1 MSRGTL
7 EPTKVLAIERILA
20 KVLRLGSIVA
30 GVLLAA
36 GIGGMLLT
44 GGGAF
49 AQWLITAGLITLL
62 LTPVLRVLVAAVV
75 FCRERD
81 WLFALFCL
89 VVLCSLAAG
98 VKLGLVG

>member
-1 MSRGTL
+1 MSTL
-7 EPTKVLAIERILA
+7 ESPKVLVIERILA

-30 GVLLAA
+30 GILLAA

-44 GGGAF
+44 GGAPF
-49 AQWLITAGLITLL
+49 THRLITAGLITLL

-75 FCRERD
+75 FCKERD

>member
-1 MSRGTL
+1 MNQETQ
-7 EPTKVLAIERILA
+7 ETTNVLPIERILA

-30 GVLLAA
+30 GILLAA

-44 GGGAF
+44 GASHSHR
-49 AQWLITAGLITLL
+49 LITAGLITLL

-75 FCRERD
+75 FVKERD

-89 VVLCSLAAG
+89 VVLCSLVAG
-98 VKLGLVG
+98 VKLGLPS

>member
-1 MSRGTL
+1 MSQ
-7 EPTKVLAIERILA
+7 EPTHLLAIERILA
-20 KVLRLGSIVA
+20 RVLRLGSIIA

-36 GIGGMLLT
+36 GIGGMQFT
-44 GGGAF
+44 A
-49 AQWLITAGLITLL
+49 AAYPRQMITAGLIALL

-75 FCRERD
+75 FCKERD

-98 VKLGLVG
+98 VTLGLVG

>member
-1 MSRGTL
+1 MSQ
-7 EPTKVLAIERILA
+7 EPVKVLTIEHILA

-36 GIGGMLLT
+36 GLGAMPLT
-44 GGGAF
+44 GAPF
-49 AQWLITAGLITLL
+49 PRRLITAGLITLL

-75 FCRERD
+75 FIRERD

-89 VVLCSLAAG
+89 VVLCSLVAG
-98 VKLGLVG
+98 VTLGLVA

>member
-49 AQWLITAGLITLL
+49 AQRLITAGLITLL

>member
-1 MSRGTL
+1 MSQ
-7 EPTKVLAIERILA
+7 EMHEATKVLAIERILA
-20 KVLRLGSIVA
+20 RVLRLGSIIA

-36 GIGGMLLT
+36 GIGGMMLT
-44 GGGAF
+44 GA
-49 AQWLITAGLITLL
+49 AYPRRLITAGLVTLL

-75 FCRERD
+75 FFKERD

-89 VVLCSLAAG
+89 LVLCSLAAG

>member
-1 MSRGTL
+1 MNQEITQA
-7 EPTKVLAIERILA
+7 LAIERILA
-20 KVLRLGSIVA
+20 RVLRLGSIIA
-30 GVLLAA
+30 GALLAA
-36 GIGGMLLT
+36 GIGAMLIT
-44 GGGAF
+44 GVS
-49 AQWLITAGLITLL
+49 QHRLITAGLITLL

-75 FCRERD
+75 FCKERD

>member
-1 MSRGTL
+1 MSQATQ

-20 KVLRLGSIVA
+20 KVLRLGSIAA
-30 GVLLAA
+30 GVMLAI
-36 GIGGMLLT
+36 GIGTMLAT
-44 GGGAF
+44 GSAL
-49 AQWLITAGLITLL
+49 AVHLITAGLIILL

-81 WLFALFCL
+81 WLYALFCL
-89 VVLCSLAAG
+89 GVLCSLVAG

>member
-1 MSRGTL
+1 MSQENPET
-7 EPTKVLAIERILA
+7 TKVLAIERILA
-20 KVLRLGSIVA
+20 RVLRLGSVVA

-36 GIGGMLLT
+36 GIGAMLLS
-44 GGGAF
+44 GVGYPRR
-49 AQWLITAGLITLL
+49 LIMAGLITLL

-75 FCRERD
+75 FCKERD